1 MAVTGVDKID
11 GDRMPFFSSPFP
23 CRDSKRPDGIA
34 VYGKKKQ
41 YFLFILKMESIIKN
55 IFKLKVLV
63 YFLQFLFFLYPFE
76 SSLLIDRKLSCFPRR
91 SKGGRK
97 VFLSSMLEE
106 AEEKRAI
113 AKTFF
118 QVATIPLQK
127 YNIFII

>member
-1 MAVTGVDKID
+1 
-11 GDRMPFFSSPFP
+11 
-23 CRDSKRPDGIA
+23 
-34 VYGKKKQ
+34 
-41 YFLFILKMESIIKN
+41 MESIIKN
-55 IFKLKVLV
+55 IFKSKVSV

-76 SSLLIDRKLSCFPRR
+76 SSLLIDRKLSGFPWR
-91 SKGGRK
+91 SQGRYK